1 LLMLPEIKQG
11 AIFIADAHESD
22 KRGGFYRF
30 LQKLESGEITTPQL
44 FLMGDMFDLLIGEVE
59 YSVKKHK
66 KHIDLIDKI
75 ALHVEVLYFEGNHD
89 FALDRLFI
97 NTKVIP
103 IEQQPMKFSLEG
115 SEILAHLS
123 HGDRY
128 GGTIHGIFTKLVRS
142 VWVLKVLNL
151 IDIAGSCFISKR
163 VEENQ
168 LLKDKCL
175 KIDNFKEIILKKIP
189 NYNASQGSYI
199 IEGHHHQNQSFR
211 VNGINYINLES
222 FACNQSFFIVEY
234 SNDKKFALRSCN
246 A

>member
-1 LLMLPEIKQG
+1 MLMLPEIKQG

-89 FALDRLFI
+89 FALDGLFV
-97 NTKVIP
+97 NTKVIS
-103 IEQQPMKFSLEG
+103 IDQQPVKFALKGEV
-115 SEILAHLS
+115 LAHLS
-123 HGDRY
+123 HGDIFS
-128 GGTIHGIFTKLVRS
+128 GTFHTVFTKIVRS
-142 VWVLKVLNL
+142 AWVLKSLNL
-151 IDIAGSCFISKR
+151 VDRIGNYCISKR
-163 VEENQ
+163 VERNQ
-168 LLKDKCL
+168 LIKDKCR
-175 KIDNFKEIILKKIP
+175 KIENFKEIVSAKIP
-189 NYNASQGSYI
+189 NYNALQNSYI

-211 VNGINYINLES
+211 VDKINYINLAS